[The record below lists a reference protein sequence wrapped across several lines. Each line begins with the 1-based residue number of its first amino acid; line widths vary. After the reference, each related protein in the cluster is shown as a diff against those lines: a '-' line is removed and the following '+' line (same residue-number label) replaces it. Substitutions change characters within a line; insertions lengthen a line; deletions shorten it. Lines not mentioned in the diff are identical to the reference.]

1 MIPTEDELIEFVKRH
16 NNLVNFSMVAKFF
29 DINNA
34 TVSDLVNDLEKK
46 KKLKIKKL
54 GGSKIIIV
62 PWLKAKLL
70 FIS

>member
-62 PWLKAKLL
+62 P
-70 FIS
+70 